1 MITSLSKNPTITEIH
16 QLYKTQPVTVAEVSD
31 HFLALSKEIDQDLNA
46 VSSYTPELASQ
57 QSQKLDQLLQEA
69 RDNKDLDSLFTK
81 YPLFG
86 VPFFVKSIIQVEG
99 QEAHASSKIL
109 KGFKSPYSATPY
121 LKCEQAG
128 AVLIGIAHLDEFAC
142 GASGENSA
150 YGPTGNAYDSGR
162 VPGGSS
168 SGPATVVA
176 SGQAVFS
183 LGTDTG
189 GSIRQPSA
197 FSNTVGLKPTQGLV
211 SRYGT
216 MAMASSLDQVGPIAN
231 TVKDAKTVISVIAG
245 QDPSDQTSLDSQD
258 LLSKLKVDSA
268 QGKKYTIGLPKEFF
282 IDGIHPQIQTALE
295 VLIEDLKKQGHKFVE
310 VDLPLI
316 KYAISVYYM
325 IMPVELSANLE
336 RYDGVRFALQDDNP
350 DNQLFYSQRENFG
363 DEITRRIILGAYAS
377 SAGYYD
383 AYYNQAQK
391 VRYQA
396 YQDFQEAFK
405 KCDLMLTPTTPE
417 FPFKI
422 GDKSNDPLKMYL
434 SDVFTCGINPVK
446 IPGLNV
452 PLGTFVV
459 DLDGQKTTLPTG
471 VQLLAP
477 ELCEDRL
484 FDLGGQ
490 VESLQST
497 GE

>member
-1 MITSLSKNPTITEIH
+1 MAFTLPENPTITDIRT
-16 QLYKTQPVTVAEVSD
+16 LYKTTDTTVREVVDAFFARSEEKD
-31 HFLALSKEIDQDLNA
+31 GSLNA
-46 VSSYTPELASQ
+46 VAEYT
-57 QSQKLDQLLQEA
+57 
-69 RDNKDLDSLFTK
+69 KDLAYNQADKCDELLSKAREDDSIEELFK
-81 YPLFG
+81 MYPLLG
-86 VPFFVKSIIQVEG
+86 IPFFVKAIIQVEG
-99 QEAHASSKIL
+99 EQSHASSKIL
-109 KGFKSPYSATPY
+109 KGFTAAYSATPY
-121 LKCEQAG
+121 VKAAEAK
-128 AVLIGIAHLDEFAC
+128 AVLLGSTYLDEFAC
-142 GASGENSA
+142 GASGETSA
-150 YGPTGNAYDSGR
+150 YGATGNAYDTDR

-168 SGPATVVA
+168 SGPVTVVA

-197 FSNTVGLKPTQGLV
+197 FSKVVGLKPTQGLV

-231 TVKDAKTVISVIAG
+231 SVEDIATIIQIIAG
-245 QDPSDQTSLDSQD
+245 KDQSDQTSRDSSD
-258 LLSKLKVDSA
+258 LISRM
-268 QGKKYTIGLPKEFF
+268 QGQSTADVKYTIGLPKEFF
-282 IDGIHPQIQTALE
+282 IDGIHPQIRQQIDQTVE
-295 VLIEDLKKQGHKFVE
+295 KLKAEGHTFVE
-310 VDLPLI
+310 VSLPLI

-325 IMPVELSANLE
+325 IMPVELSANME
-336 RYDGVRFALQDDNP
+336 RFDGVRYALQDESP
-350 DNQLFYSQRENFG
+350 DAELFYDQRDNFG
-363 DEITRRIILGAYAS
+363 DEIKRRIMLGAYAS

-422 GDKSNDPLKMYL
+422 GAKSDDPLQMYL

-452 PLGTFVV
+452 PLGTFEVE
-459 DLDGQKTTLPTG
+459 LDGEITALPTG
-471 VQLLAP
+471 LQLLAP

-484 FDLGGQ
+484 INLGSQ
-490 VESLQST
+490 VEKLI
-497 GE
+497 